1 MKKPFDI
8 TDRLFKKLE
17 EGNHENKIGR
27 YSCSKI
33 WGMINGYL
41 KPEDYIKGE
50 EFSVESAVRMQQGT
64 YKHKFL
70 ESLFPDHQT
79 EIKKEMD
86 CRTVMG
92 DVEFTLVGIADILD
106 LEGKNVCDFK
116 TSAQIKPKAK
126 PWDEFQVRMYCT
138 IFERQKGLIVQPRYN
153 KDKMWL
159 EIIGTVERDDD
170 WFNEQISKLVKYHEK
185 LLKVV
190 NK

>member
-79 EIKKEMD
+79 EIKKEY
-86 CRTVMG
+86 
-92 DVEFTLVGIADILD
+92 ELENFTLVGIADILD
-106 LEGKNVCDFK
+106 LEGKNICDFK
-116 TSAQIKPKAK
+116 TSAEIKPEAK
-126 PWDEFQVRMYCT
+126 PWDILQLVLYLT
-138 IFERQKGLIVQPRYN
+138 IFERDKGYILQPRYD

-159 EIIGTVERDDD
+159 EIIGEAERDD
-170 WFNEQISKLVKYHEK
+170 KLFDKYIKQLEKYHNK
-185 LLKVV
+185 LKKL
-190 NK
+190 